1 MASFPDSVK
10 ENEIGKAKFIGELL
24 VPVAPFDQKS
34 GRETWTVA
42 FAPDGSYFAW
52 SQGHRIVR
60 LVPWSK
66 CLKNFGGEGSNGA
79 VPQRLSRQN
88 SEGGTVVPVGEPRE
102 HTIDCGDIVWGLAFG
117 SSVPEKQSRCVN
129 IEWHRFKFGQ
139 DQLLLATGLN
149 NGRIKIWDVYT
160 GKLLLNLMDH
170 TDIVRDLTFA
180 PDGSLML
187 VSSSRDK
194 TLRVW
199 DLKDDGNMVK
209 VLRGHQN
216 WVYCSAFSPDS
227 SVLCSVG
234 AGKSFN
240 VSIAHPQ
247 SNLYELHYVYLS
259 LHNEAVS
266 ISYCSLIAL
275 VLPHPPDFSPGAH
288 VFLWDMDKYSLI
300 RKLEGHHND
309 VVSCEFSPDG
319 ALLATAS
326 YDTRVII
333 WDPHMGTVLMELAHL
348 FPPPS
353 PIFAGGAND
362 RWVRSVAFCHD
373 GRHIASITD
382 DRMVRF
388 WTIDEK
394 SPQAIAPL
402 TNGLCCAFSTDGSFL
417 AAGSR
422 DGSVHFWACPKS
434 IASLQHLC
442 RMALRRVMPTQQVQT
457 LPIPPR
463 IRSYLSYQDL

>member
-1 MASFPDSVK
+1 MASFPDFVN
-10 ENEIGKAKFIGELL
+10 ENDIGKAKPIGELL
-24 VPVAPFDQKS
+24 VPIAPFDQKS
-34 GRETWTVA
+34 GRETWSVA

-52 SQGHRIVR
+52 SQGHRVVR
-60 LVPWSK
+60 LVPWSR
-66 CLKNFGGEGSNGA
+66 CLSSFSGGDSTDAPGGA
-79 VPQRLSRQN
+79 GPRRASREN
-88 SEGGTVVPVGEPRE
+88 CDGTLIPSIPRE

-129 IEWHRFKFGQ
+129 IEWHRLKFGQ
-139 DQLLLATGLN
+139 DQLLLATGLA

-180 PDGSLML
+180 PDGSLVL
-187 VSSSRDK
+187 VSASRDK

-209 VLRGHQN
+209 VLRGHQS

-227 SVLCSVG
+227 SMLCSVG
-234 AGKSFN
+234 AGK
-240 VSIAHPQ
+240 V
-247 SNLYELHYVYLS
+247 
-259 LHNEAVS
+259 
-266 ISYCSLIAL
+266 
-275 VLPHPPDFSPGAH
+275 
-288 VFLWDMDKYSLI
+288 VFLWDMDKYGLI

-326 YDTRVII
+326 YDTRVIV
-333 WDPHMGTVLMELAHL
+333 WDPHLGTTMLELGHL

-362 RWVRSVAFCHD
+362 RWVRSVAFCQD
-373 GRHIASITD
+373 GLCIATIAD
-382 DRMVRF
+382 DRLIRF
-388 WTIDEK
+388 WNIEEG
-394 SPQAIAPL
+394 SPQALAPL
-402 TNGLCCAFSTDGSFL
+402 TNGLCCAFSPDGSVL

-422 DGSVHFWACPKS
+422 DGSVHFWASPSS

-442 RMALRRVMPTQQVQT
+442 RMALRRLMPTHKVQA
-457 LPIPPR
+457 LPVPPR
-463 IRSYLSYQDL
+463 MVDYLSYRII

>member
-1 MASFPDSVK
+1 MASFPDSVN

-66 CLKNFGGEGSNGA
+66 CLKNFGGEGSNRAGR
-79 VPQRLSRQN
+79 QRLSRQN

-102 HTIDCGDIVWGLAFG
+102 HTIDCGDVVWGLAFG

-187 VSSSRDK
+187 VSASRDK

-209 VLRGHQN
+209 VLRSHQY

-234 AGKSFN
+234 AGKS
-240 VSIAHPQ
+240 
-247 SNLYELHYVYLS
+247 
-259 LHNEAVS
+259 
-266 ISYCSLIAL
+266 
-275 VLPHPPDFSPGAH
+275 

-333 WDPHMGTVLMELAHL
+333 WDPHVGTSS
-348 FPPPS
+348 PPPS

-373 GRHIASITD
+373 GRHIASIAD

-388 WTIDEK
+388 WTIDEM

-442 RMALRRVMPTQQVQT
+442 RMALRRVMSTQQVQT

>member
-1 MASFPDSVK
+1 MASFPDFVN
-10 ENEIGKAKFIGELL
+10 ENEIAKAKFIGELL
-24 VPVAPFDQKS
+24 APVAPFDQKS

-60 LVPWSK
+60 LVPWAK
-66 CLKNFGGEGSNGA
+66 CMTNFSMRKEDRLNNGG
-79 VPQRLSRQN
+79 PRRLSRQG
-88 SEGGTVVPVGEPRE
+88 SEGAPVPGEPRE
-102 HTIDCGDIVWGLAFG
+102 HTIDCGDVVWGLAFG

-149 NGRIKIWDVYT
+149 NGRIKIWDAYT

-180 PDGSLML
+180 PDGSLVL
-187 VSSSRDK
+187 VSASRDK

-234 AGKSFN
+234 AGK
-240 VSIAHPQ
+240 A
-247 SNLYELHYVYLS
+247 
-259 LHNEAVS
+259 
-266 ISYCSLIAL
+266 
-275 VLPHPPDFSPGAH
+275 
-288 VFLWDMDKYSLI
+288 VFLWNMDKYTLI

-326 YDTRVII
+326 YDTRII
-333 WDPHMGTVLMELAHL
+333 VWDPHIGVVLLEMGHL

-373 GRHIASITD
+373 GRHVASVTD
-382 DRMVRF
+382 DRLVRF
-388 WTIDEK
+388 WRIDEK
-394 SPQAIAPL
+394 SPQAISTL
-402 TNGLCCAFSTDGSFL
+402 TNGLCCAFSTDGSVL

-422 DGSVHFWACPKS
+422 DGSVHFWACPRS
-434 IASLQHLC
+434 TASLQHLC
-442 RMALRRVMPTQQVQT
+442 RMALRRVLPTQQVYT
-457 LPIPPR
+457 LPIPHCMQDYLAY
-463 IRSYLSYQDL
+463 RSL

>member
-1 MASFPDSVK
+1 MASFPDFVN
-10 ENEIGKAKFIGELL
+10 ENEIGKAKFVGELL
-24 VPVAPFDQKS
+24 APVAPFDQKT
-34 GRETWTVA
+34 GRETWAVA

-52 SQGHRIVR
+52 SQGHRIVK
-60 LVPWSK
+60 LLPWSK
-66 CLKNFGGEGSNGA
+66 CLADLSVRKDERSTGVDRSR
-79 VPQRLSRQN
+79 RLSRQN
-88 SEGGTVVPVGEPRE
+88 SLGTITPLPGEPRE
-102 HTIDCGDIVWGLAFG
+102 QTIDCGDVVWGLAFG

-180 PDGSLML
+180 PDGSLVL
-187 VSSSRDK
+187 VSASRDK

-234 AGKSFN
+234 AGK
-240 VSIAHPQ
+240 A
-247 SNLYELHYVYLS
+247 
-259 LHNEAVS
+259 
-266 ISYCSLIAL
+266 
-275 VLPHPPDFSPGAH
+275 
-288 VFLWDMDKYSLI
+288 VFLWNMDKYTLI

-326 YDTRVII
+326 YDTRVIL
-333 WDPHMGTVLMELAHL
+333 WDPHMGSVLMELGHL

-362 RWVRSVAFCHD
+362 GWVRSVAFCHD
-373 GRHIASITD
+373 GRHIATVTD
-382 DRMVRF
+382 DRLLRF
-388 WTIDEK
+388 WSIEEK
-394 SPQAIAPL
+394 SPQAIAPVS
-402 TNGLCCAFSTDGSFL
+402 NGLCSAFSTGGSVL

-422 DGSVHFWACPKS
+422 DGSVHFWGCPRS

-442 RMALRRVMPTQQVQT
+442 RMALRRVMPTQQVRT
-457 LPIPPR
+457 LPIPVCMQD
-463 IRSYLSYQDL
+463 YLAYKTI

>member
-1 MASFPDSVK
+1 MASFPDSVN
-10 ENEIGKAKFIGELL
+10 ENDIGKAKFIGELL

-60 LVPWSK
+60 LVPWSR
-66 CLKNFGGEGSNGA
+66 CLNNFSGSNADMSTG
-79 VPQRLSRQN
+79 PGPRRLSRQN
-88 SEGGTVVPVGEPRE
+88 SDGALSPSIPRE
-102 HTIDCGDIVWGLAFG
+102 HNIDCGDIVWGLAFG

-180 PDGSLML
+180 PDGSLVL
-187 VSSSRDK
+187 VSASRDK

-234 AGKSFN
+234 AGK
-240 VSIAHPQ
+240 
-247 SNLYELHYVYLS
+247 
-259 LHNEAVS
+259 AVVAAQL
-266 ISYCSLIAL
+266 C
-275 VLPHPPDFSPGAH
+275 
-288 VFLWDMDKYSLI
+288 
-300 RKLEGHHND
+300 
-309 VVSCEFSPDG
+309 
-319 ALLATAS
+319 
-326 YDTRVII
+326 VIG
-333 WDPHMGTVLMELAHL
+333 WYWAK
-348 FPPPS
+348 
-353 PIFAGGAND
+353 
-362 RWVRSVAFCHD
+362 
-373 GRHIASITD
+373 GRTG
-382 DRMVRF
+382 V
-388 WTIDEK
+388 
-394 SPQAIAPL
+394 
-402 TNGLCCAFSTDGSFL
+402 
-417 AAGSR
+417 
-422 DGSVHFWACPKS
+422 
-434 IASLQHLC
+434 
-442 RMALRRVMPTQQVQT
+442 
-457 LPIPPR
+457 
-463 IRSYLSYQDL
+463 

>member
-1 MASFPDSVK
+1 MASFPNSVN

-52 SQGHRIVR
+52 SQGHRIVT

-66 CLKNFGGEGSNGA
+66 CLKNFVGEGSTGA
-79 VPQRLSRQN
+79 GPQRLSRQN

-149 NGRIKIWDVYT
+149 NGRVKIWDVYT

-187 VSSSRDK
+187 VSASRDK

-234 AGKSFN
+234 ASKS
-240 VSIAHPQ
+240 
-247 SNLYELHYVYLS
+247 
-259 LHNEAVS
+259 
-266 ISYCSLIAL
+266 
-275 VLPHPPDFSPGAH
+275 

-333 WDPHMGTVLMELAHL
+333 WDPHVGTVLLELAHL

-394 SPQAIAPL
+394 SPKAIAPL
-402 TNGLCCAFSTDGSFL
+402 INGLCCAFSIDGSVL

-422 DGSVHFWACPKS
+422 DGSVHFWACPKG

-442 RMALRRVMPTQQVQT
+442 RMALRRVMSTQQVQT

>member
-1 MASFPDSVK
+1 MVEWKRQRRHKGRVK
-10 ENEIGKAKFIGELL
+10 EAIIVTYKFIGELL

-52 SQGHRIVR
+52 SQGHRIVK
-60 LVPWSK
+60 LVPWKK
-66 CLKNFGGEGSNGA
+66 CLNNFVVGVVD
-79 VPQRLSRQN
+79 VPDTPVPRRMSRQN
-88 SEGGTVVPVGEPRE
+88 SSEGSAGRSEPRE

-117 SSVPEKQSRCVN
+117 SSVPEKPSRCVN

-160 GKLLLNLMDH
+160 GKLLLNLLDH

-180 PDGSLML
+180 PDGSLVL
-187 VSSSRDK
+187 VSASRDK

-209 VLRGHQN
+209 VLRGHQS
-216 WVYCSAFSPDS
+216 WVYCCAFSPDS

-234 AGKSFN
+234 AGKT
-240 VSIAHPQ
+240 
-247 SNLYELHYVYLS
+247 
-259 LHNEAVS
+259 
-266 ISYCSLIAL
+266 
-275 VLPHPPDFSPGAH
+275 
-288 VFLWDMDKYSLI
+288 VFVWDMDKYNLI

-309 VVSCEFSPDG
+309 IVSCEFSPDG

-326 YDTRVII
+326 YDTRVIV
-333 WDPHMGTVLMELAHL
+333 WDPHVGCVLLELGHL

-362 RWVRSVAFCHD
+362 RWVRSVSFCHD
-373 GRHIASITD
+373 GLHIASVAD
-382 DRMVRF
+382 DRLVRF
-388 WTIDEK
+388 WNIDER
-394 SPQAIAPL
+394 SPQAVASL
-402 TNGLCCAFSTDGSFL
+402 NNGLCCTFSTDGSVL

-422 DGSVHFWACPKS
+422 DGSVHFWASPRT

-442 RMALRRVMPTQQVQT
+442 RMALRRVMSTPQVQK
-457 LPIPPR
+457 LPIPSR
-463 IRSYLSYQDL
+463 MVDYLSYRIF

>member
-1 MASFPDSVK
+1 MASFPGSL
-10 ENEIGKAKFIGELL
+10 NEQDIGKAKFIGELS

-66 CLKNFGGEGSNGA
+66 CLTKFST
-79 VPQRLSRQN
+79 SHS
-88 SEGGTVVPVGEPRE
+88 SEGTNPAGGHQDGDECRVPPAADEPCN

-187 VSSSRDK
+187 VSASRDK

-209 VLRGHQN
+209 VLRGHQS

-227 SVLCSVG
+227 STLCSVG
-234 AGKSFN
+234 AGK
-240 VSIAHPQ
+240 A
-247 SNLYELHYVYLS
+247 
-259 LHNEAVS
+259 
-266 ISYCSLIAL
+266 
-275 VLPHPPDFSPGAH
+275 
-288 VFLWDMDKYSLI
+288 VFLWNMDDYSLV

-319 ALLATAS
+319 ALLVTAS
-326 YDTRVII
+326 YDTRVIV
-333 WDPHMGTVLMELAHL
+333 WDPYKGTILLEQGHL

-362 RWVRSVAFCHD
+362 RWVRSVSFCHD
-373 GRHIASITD
+373 GRHIASIAD
-382 DRMVRF
+382 DRLLRF
-388 WTIDEK
+388 WSIEEK
-394 SPQAIAPL
+394 APQAIA
-402 TNGLCCAFSTDGSFL
+402 GLASGLSCAFSTDGTVL
-417 AAGSR
+417 AAGTR
-422 DGSVHFWACPKS
+422 DGSVLFWACPRS
-434 IASLQHLC
+434 TPPLQHLC
-442 RMALRRVMPTQQVQT
+442 RMALRRLMSTQQVEA
-457 LPIPPR
+457 LVIPTPLCD
-463 IRSYLSYQDL
+463 YLAYRVL

>member
-1 MASFPDSVK
+1 MSHNSLPNTVNQA
-10 ENEIGKAKFIGELL
+10 KAKVIGELL
-24 VPVAPFDQKS
+24 APVAPFDQKS

-66 CLKNFGGEGSNGA
+66 CMTNFSSVRKEERLNSA
-79 VPQRLSRQN
+79 RPRSLSRQG
-88 SEGGTVVPVGEPRE
+88 SEGSLVPGEPRE
-102 HTIDCGDIVWGLAFG
+102 HTIDCGDVVWGLAFG

-149 NGRIKIWDVYT
+149 NGRIKIWDAYT

-180 PDGSLML
+180 PDGSLVL
-187 VSSSRDK
+187 VSASRDK

-199 DLKDDGNMVK
+199 DLKDDGNMMK

-216 WVYCSAFSPDS
+216 WVYCSTFSPDS

-234 AGKSFN
+234 AGKAVEAELCLSQE
-240 VSIAHPQ
+240 VALRPSL
-247 SNLYELHYVYLS
+247 SNSVVAKLTAS
-259 LHNEAVS
+259 MDSWAVV
-266 ISYCSLIAL
+266 
-275 VLPHPPDFSPGAH
+275 VL
-288 VFLWDMDKYSLI
+288 LWNMDKYILI

-326 YDTRVII
+326 YDTRVIV
-333 WDPHMGTVLMELAHL
+333 WDPHTGTILLEMGHL

-382 DRMVRF
+382 DRLVRF
-388 WTIDEK
+388 WRIDEK
-394 SPQAIAPL
+394 SPQAIGAL
-402 TNGLCCAFSTDGSFL
+402 TNGLCCAFSTDGSIL

-422 DGSVHFWACPKS
+422 DGSVHFWACPRS
-434 IASLQHLC
+434 VASLQHLC
-442 RMALRRVMPTQQVQT
+442 RMGLRRVLTTQQVYT
-457 LPIPPR
+457 LPIPR
-463 IRSYLSYQDL
+463 CMQDYLAYRSL

>member
-1 MASFPDSVK
+1 FASFSLCP
-10 ENEIGKAKFIGELL
+10 ECGKAKFIGELL

-34 GRETWTVA
+34 GRENWTVA

-52 SQGHRIVR
+52 SQGHRIVK

-66 CLKNFGGEGSNGA
+66 CLKKFGEEGPNGA
-79 VPQRLSRQN
+79 VPQQLSRQN
-88 SEGGTVVPVGEPRE
+88 IDRGTVVPDGEPRE
-102 HTIDCGDIVWGLAFG
+102 HSIDCGDIVWGLAFG
-117 SSVPEKQSRCVN
+117 SSVPEKPSRCVN

-149 NGRIKIWDVYT
+149 NGRIKIWDVYN

-180 PDGSLML
+180 PDGSLVL
-187 VSSSRDK
+187 VSASRDK

-234 AGKSFN
+234 AGKS
-240 VSIAHPQ
+240 
-247 SNLYELHYVYLS
+247 
-259 LHNEAVS
+259 
-266 ISYCSLIAL
+266 
-275 VLPHPPDFSPGAH
+275 

-326 YDTRVII
+326 YDTRVIV
-333 WDPHMGTVLMELAHL
+333 WDPYMGTMLLELAHL

-388 WTIDEK
+388 WSIEEK
-394 SPQAIAPL
+394 SPQAIAPI
-402 TNGLCCAFSTDGSFL
+402 TNGLCCAFSTDGSVL

-422 DGSVHFWACPKS
+422 DGSVHFWASPNS

-442 RMALRRVMPTQQVQT
+442 RMALRRVMPTQQVQA
-457 LPIPPR
+457 LPIPSL
-463 IRSYLSYQDL
+463 IRSYLSYQIL

>member
-1 MASFPDSVK
+1 MASFPDSVN
-10 ENEIGKAKFIGELL
+10 ENDIGKAKFIGELF
-24 VPVAPFDQKS
+24 VPAAPFDQKS
-34 GRETWTVA
+34 GRDTWTVA

-60 LVPWSK
+60 LVPWTK
-66 CLKNFGGEGSNGA
+66 CLKNFSVGSAEASEGAG
-79 VPQRLSRQN
+79 PRRLSRQN
-88 SEGGTVVPVGEPRE
+88 SDGQLPAGVPRE

-129 IEWHRFKFGQ
+129 VEWHRFQFGQ

-180 PDGSLML
+180 PDGSLVL
-187 VSSSRDK
+187 VSASRDK

-234 AGKSFN
+234 ASK
-240 VSIAHPQ
+240 A
-247 SNLYELHYVYLS
+247 
-259 LHNEAVS
+259 
-266 ISYCSLIAL
+266 
-275 VLPHPPDFSPGAH
+275 
-288 VFLWDMDKYSLI
+288 VFLWNMDKFCLI
-300 RKLEGHHND
+300 RKLEGHHHD

-326 YDTRVII
+326 YDTRVIL
-333 WDPHMGTVLMELAHL
+333 WDPYLGTILLELGHL

-362 RWVRSVAFCHD
+362 RWVRSVAFCQD
-373 GRHIASITD
+373 GLHVASIAD
-382 DRMVRF
+382 DRLVR
-388 WTIDEK
+388 WWSIEER

-402 TNGLCCAFSTDGSFL
+402 ANGLCCAFSADGSVL

-422 DGSVHFWACPKS
+422 DGSVHFWASPRS
-434 IASLQHLC
+434 VASLQHLC
-442 RMALRRVMPTQQVQT
+442 RMALRRVMTTQQVQA
-457 LPIPPR
+457 LPAPPR
-463 IRSYLSYQDL
+463 MLDYLSYQVM